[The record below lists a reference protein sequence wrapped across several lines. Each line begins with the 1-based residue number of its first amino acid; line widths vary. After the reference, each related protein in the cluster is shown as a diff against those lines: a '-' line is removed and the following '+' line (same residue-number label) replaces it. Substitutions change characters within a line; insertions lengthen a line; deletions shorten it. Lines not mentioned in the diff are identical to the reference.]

1 MRIGIDT
8 FTIRDLNKN
17 PYETLDY
24 IKGLG
29 FEGAQFGGIR
39 SLSPSLDTGE
49 LKALDDYAKS
59 KGMYI
64 YTSVP
69 PLDPY
74 LHGGPYGELKEE
86 IKRQVA
92 AAASVGWKELHTC
105 VNGGD
110 ARYSSPEPWS
120 EHIDAAIRLLLD
132 LGGALRDCG
141 CRVNIE
147 THGAETTFDILRI
160 IEAVGEDICGV
171 CLDSANTLVNAED
184 PVLAAKRVAPYTHL
198 THLKDGLVYFSQN
211 GIMRQ
216 GKPPGQGSVDF
227 EQVLPI
233 LGEYSPD
240 LPLSIEDHKW
250 LFEAKIYDADWI
262 RANPDLT
269 PYELGQCVRL
279 AWEGWQ
285 KIQEGALPDPETY
298 EAIPYLDQMEER
310 LAIGRDHLRG
320 VLERHGLA

>member
-24 IKGLG
+24 IKSLG

-39 SLSPSLDTGE
+39 SLSPALDAGE
-49 LKALDDYAKS
+49 LGALDDYAKS
-59 KGMYI
+59 KDMYL

-69 PLDPY
+69 PFDAF
-74 LHGGPYGELKEE
+74 LHSGPYEELKNE
-86 IKRQVA
+86 IEKQII
-92 AAASVGWKELHTC
+92 AAASADWRELHSC
-105 VNGGD
+105 VNGGT
-110 ARYSSPEPWS
+110 ARYTSPEPWS
-120 EHIDAAIRLLLD
+120 EHIDSAIRLFSD
-132 LGGALRDCG
+132 LGGVLREYG

-160 IEAVGEDICGV
+160 IEAAGADICGV
-171 CLDSANTLVNAED
+171 CLDTANTLVNAED
-184 PVLAAKRVAPYTHL
+184 PVLAAKRIAPYTHL
-198 THLKDGLVYFSQN
+198 THLKDGLVYFSPN
-211 GIMRQ
+211 GVMRQ

-250 LFEAKIYDADWI
+250 LFEAQIFDEDWI
-262 RANPDLT
+262 LHNPDLT
-269 PYELGQCVRL
+269 PRELGLFVKL
-279 AWEGWQ
+279 AWEGTQ
-285 KIQEGALPDPETY
+285 KI
-298 EAIPYLDQMEER
+298 
-310 LAIGRDHLRG
+310 
-320 VLERHGLA
+320 

>member
-17 PYETLDY
+17 PYEMLDY
-24 IKGLG
+24 IKSLG

-39 SLSPSLDTGE
+39 SLSPTLDTGE

-59 KGMYI
+59 KDMYL
-64 YTSVP
+64 YSSVSP
-69 PLDPY
+69 FDAF
-74 LHGGPYGELKEE
+74 LHNGPYEELKDE
-86 IKRQVA
+86 IQRQIL
-92 AAASVGWKELHTC
+92 AAASVGWRELHSC
-105 VNGGD
+105 VNGGT
-110 ARYSSPEPWS
+110 ARYTSPEPWS
-120 EHIDAAIRLLLD
+120 EHIDSAIRLFLD
-132 LGGALRDCG
+132 LSGVLRDCG

-147 THGAETTFDILRI
+147 THGAETTFDILKI

-250 LFEAKIYDADWI
+250 LFEASIFDGDWI
-262 RANPDLT
+262 AKNPDLT
-269 PYELGQCVRL
+269 PYELGQCVLL
-279 AWEGWQ
+279 AWEGQQ
-285 KIQEGALPDPETY
+285 KIQKGIVPDPESY

-310 LAIGRDHLRG
+310 LAFGRDYLRE
-320 VLERHGLA
+320 VLCKSGLN